1 MKFAALAPIAALAL
15 ASAVSAQTDACQT
28 CLQTAIKA
36 LPLCAGVNITIGDFN
51 PAASPAYA
59 ACLCQSTSG
68 TWIDSCI
75 ASKTCSEDVLSLK
88 ATYASS
94 LTEIGLNCNGT
105 TPTFIPATTA
115 PVAPSSALPSGG
127 AGASATSGSGAKPT
141 GSNGTSAGQKSI
153 SASSFMLAETMGV
166 LAVVAAIGASFL

>member
-15 ASAVSAQTDACQT
+15 ASAVSAQTDACQN

-105 TPTFIPATTA
+105 
-115 PVAPSSALPSGG
+115 VAPSSALPSGG
-127 AGASATSGSGAKPT
+127 DGASATSGSGAKPT

>member
-28 CLQTAIKA
+28 CLQTGIKA
-36 LPLCAGVNITIGDFN
+36 LPLCAGVNITIGEFGDTG
-51 PAASPAYA
+51 SPAYA

-75 ASKTCSEDVLSLK
+75 ASKACSDDILSFK

-94 LTEIGLNCNGT
+94 MTDIGLHCNGT
-105 TPTFIPATTA
+105 TPTLIPASPA
-115 PVAPSSALPSGG
+115 PVAPSG
-127 AGASATSGSGAKPT
+127 GASATSGGSGAKPT
-141 GSNGTSAGQKSI
+141 TGSSTSAGI
-153 SASSFMLAETMGV
+153 SAYSFMVAETMGV
-166 LAVVAAIGASFL
+166 LAVVAAIGASVL

>member
-1 MKFAALAPIAALAL
+1 MKFAALAPITALAL

-36 LPLCAGVNITIGDFN
+36 LPLCAGVNITIGDFD

-75 ASKTCSEDVLSLK
+75 ASKTCSDDVLSLK

-105 TPTFIPATTA
+105 TPTFIPGTTA
-115 PVAPSSALPSGG
+115 PVAPSSALPTG
-127 AGASATSGSGAKPT
+127 GASATSGSGAKPT

-166 LAVVAAIGASFL
+166 LAVVTAIGASFL